1 MINPTDP
8 NSVSQPMPIYNP
20 LMPLDDEGPAT
31 GPQAPA
37 DPIDPFALIDKQ
49 FDGLIKELSR
59 QLTTIEKQL
68 MKALRAMTAAT
79 TPKAPPGALRG
90 TGKPP
95 GFHRL
100 SGIVEDAAHR
110 YEVDPLLVN
119 AVINQESGFRADAV
133 SKAGAMGL
141 MQLMP
146 ATAKALGVHNPF
158 DPRQNVEAGTA
169 LLRQLLDRY
178 GGNIELALAAYNAGP
193 EAVDKYG
200 GVPPYPETQ
209 SYVRSIMQAYKEAA
223 LSA

>member
-8 NSVSQPMPIYNP
+8 NSVPQPMPIYNP
-20 LMPLDDEGPAT
+20 LMPLEDEGPAT
-31 GPQAPA
+31 SPQAPT

-49 FDGLIKELSR
+49 FDNLIKELSQ
-59 QLTTIEKQL
+59 QLTAIEKQL
-68 MKALRAMTAAT
+68 MKALRAMTATAA
-79 TPKAPPGALRG
+79 PKAPAPAPRG

-100 SGIVEDAAHR
+100 SGIVGDAARR

-119 AVINQESGFRADAV
+119 AVIRQESGFRADAV

-146 ATAKALGVHNPF
+146 ATAKALGVRNPF

-178 GGNIELALAAYNAGP
+178 GGNVELALAAYNAGP

-209 SYVRSIMQAYKEAA
+209 SYVRSIMQAYREAV